1 VKLSLSPRSMFMV
14 MGDDGSIKQFQFRQ
28 EIVLPS
34 QIGAKVEDVG
44 RSGGQTA
51 LLIFNALAGGGAGS
65 IKNYQVTP
73 VANYR
78 ELVAADLKMVAEV
91 LAQGLKKN

>member
-1 VKLSLSPRSMFMV
+1 
-14 MGDDGSIKQFQFRQ
+14 
-28 EIVLPS
+28 
-34 QIGAKVEDVG
+34 
-44 RSGGQTA
+44 
-51 LLIFNALAGGGAGS
+51 
-65 IKNYQVTP
+65 VTP

>member
-1 VKLSLSPRSMFMV
+1 

-28 EIVLPS
+28 EVVLPS
-34 QIGAKVEDVG
+34 QIGSKVVDVG

-51 LLIFNALAGGGAGS
+51 LLIFNAIAGGSSGS
-65 IKNYQVTP
+65 ISNFEVT
-73 VANYR
+73 VADNYR
-78 ELVAADLKMVAEV
+78 EMVSTDLKMVAEV